1 MFVFTEYDNYLQAL
15 VVKFLR
21 QKIFY
26 DSIEFE
32 KRTHQNQ
39 LCFCC
44 IDNIVYGIIEFLTG

>member
-15 VVKFLR
+15 FVKFLR
-21 QKIFY
+21 QKILY